1 MKLSFKELQTPGLIR
16 SVYVA
21 TADGEPDR
29 MLKTSAITVLR
40 EGADEASV
48 LEIIKTGD
56 LERLIDEQQ
65 IIMVFPNPVGSGWN
79 YKLEENLPNDAKFI
93 SALNESLNSGFYTDK
108 FRAIHDVHYLLGFG
122 SGASMV
128 NTLAAVYPTPLL
140 AAAVCTVG
148 GEMADVALKRAS
160 NSPVPAL
167 IIGGDGKAIDYFIAA
182 NGAKPTQVKNLYACG
197 HNPLQ
202 KVMVSDARC
211 MTDELCAIMWKEF
224 FKGIR
229 RTNTSPCG
237 DVDRRIIPE
246 ECGFIRHVGDT
257 RLGDNGGISHDWLE
271 HVPESVKREPSRK
284 VPLLIFSHGMS
295 DNPMIAADMIKMH
308 EIGEREGFIT
318 VYPFSSDRY
327 KWNINMSKSVYS
339 DVDYYLALI
348 DYLKK
353 TYPIDETRIYLS
365 GFSNGAGMAMTFA
378 LAHPEL
384 IAAICPVD
392 STFPYVNMKLF
403 GGARP
408 EPFLT
413 EVLRPGEEPKRPV
426 MPKEDPVV
434 NMAPLNAALER
445 QKEKACLM
453 PVMYFYGTREMEY
466 PIRPGNNQN
475 LQYDFWK
482 RFNGIPVKEAVE
494 GLSPDAVGVAGDEVR
509 ELFPSAEHP
518 EHRYTHHIFYTGDG
532 KDYYNLL
539 LMHGKAHEVHP
550 AERELGWSFVS
561 RFSRNPD
568 GSLVDRGQGRRR

>member
-1 MKLSFKELQTPGLIR
+1 MRLFFKELQTPGQIR
-16 SVYVA
+16 SMYVA

-40 EGADEASV
+40 EGADEASA
-48 LEIIKTGD
+48 LEIIKTGA
-56 LERLIDEQQ
+56 LQKLIDEQQ
-65 IIMVFPNPVGSGWN
+65 IIMLFPNPVVSGWN
-79 YKLEENLPNDAKFI
+79 YELDGNLPDDAKFI
-93 SALNESLNSGFYTDK
+93 SALNESLNSGFYTEK

-128 NTLAAVYPTPLL
+128 NTLAAAYPSPLL

-148 GEMADVALKRAS
+148 GKMAEAALKNAA
-160 NSPVPAL
+160 NSPVPSL
-167 IIGGDGKAIDYFIAA
+167 IIDGDSRAIDYYKSA
-182 NGAKPTQVKNLYACG
+182 NGAEPTQVKNLYACR

-202 KVMVSDARC
+202 KVMVSESKRMD
-211 MTDELCAIMWKEF
+211 DELCGIMWEEF
-224 FKGIR
+224 FKKIR
-229 RTNTSPCG
+229 RTNTSPFG

-257 RLGDNGGISHDWLE
+257 GLGDNGGISHDWLE
-271 HVPESVKREPSRK
+271 HVPDSVRRDPLKK
-284 VPLLIFSHGMS
+284 VPLIIFSHGMS

-348 DYLKK
+348 SYLKK
-353 TYPIDETRIYLS
+353 TYPIDESRIYLS

-384 IAAICPVD
+384 VAAICPVD
-392 STFPYVNMKLF
+392 STFPYVNMKFF
-403 GGARP
+403 GGPRP

-413 EVLRPGEEPKRPV
+413 EVLKPGEEPKRQV
-426 MPKEDPVV
+426 MPKEDPEV

-445 QKEKACLM
+445 QKEKAYLM

-466 PIRPGNNQN
+466 PIRPGCNQN

-482 RFNGIPVKEAVE
+482 RFNGIAVKETVE

-518 EHRYTHHIFYTGDG
+518 RHRYTHHIFRTAEG
-532 KDYYNLL
+532 KDYYNLM

-550 AERELGWSFVS
+550 AERELGWAFVS

-568 GSLVDRGQGRRR
+568 GSLADRG